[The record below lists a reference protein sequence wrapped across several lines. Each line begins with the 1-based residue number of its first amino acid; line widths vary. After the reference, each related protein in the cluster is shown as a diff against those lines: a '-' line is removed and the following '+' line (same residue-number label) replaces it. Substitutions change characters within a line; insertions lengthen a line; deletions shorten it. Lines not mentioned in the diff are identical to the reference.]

1 MLKGSH
7 WAHVGVPPAQHCSGN
22 ECVLRVIT
30 YQWIAVKRARVLLSI
45 DNERRYAVAFGER
58 EK

>member
-1 MLKGSH
+1 MLVFRLHNS
-7 WAHVGVPPAQHCSGN
+7 CSGN
-22 ECVLRVIT
+22 ECVTPGNNLPV
-30 YQWIAVKRARVLLSI
+30 WIAVKRRARVLLFI